1 MIPQRPAEVPLLYQ
15 IFGNC
20 RQTITAPRHHA
31 SAQSGKITYNKTV
44 IWIRNFSMPPFV
56 LVDGSYFLFR
66 AFHALPPLTTS
77 TGLHTNAIR
86 GAISAIQKLM
96 RRTQPT
102 HMAVIFDTPEPTFRH
117 ELSPIYKGDRPSMPE
132 ELAEQIPYLHA
143 LIRALGIPLHML
155 PGAEADDIIGT
166 LAKRAEAQGHQ
177 VLISTGDKDMAQL
190 VTDKVTL
197 EDSFKDKPMDVN
209 GVFEKFGVWPNQIID
224 YLTLMGDASDGI
236 MGVPGV
242 GAKTAAKLLTEY
254 GSIGGILE
262 NVDNIKGK
270 VGQNIKDNVEGITL
284 DHQLASIVCDL
295 DMNLTYD
302 DLKLAD
308 PNIEQLRS
316 LYTELEFRN
325 QLQSLDHP
333 NNPNGAAYKQ
343 NSKAI
348 LKDAHAEEKTVT
360 EDQASITSTDDV
372 LGQANYHTVLA
383 QTDWDN
389 LFKRLS
395 TEKRFAF
402 DTETTSLDYRIAQI
416 VGFSVAFDAHNAY
429 YVPLAHDYEGAPE
442 QLNRDLILAQIKP
455 ILEDKSVEKI
465 GHHLKYDAHVL
476 KNHGIELQ
484 GWYFDTMLASYVLNS
499 VATRH
504 GMDDVARLYLS
515 HLTTTFEQVAG
526 KGAKQKSFN
535 QIELETASHYAAE
548 DAHVTYR
555 LYEVLDAKLHKHPEL
570 VNILHNVEMPV
581 ARVLTMMEENG
592 IELNLDFL
600 DQLGSEFAKTMQ
612 DLENQIT
619 ELAGQP
625 FNVSSPK
632 QVGEILFDKLGLK
645 GGKKTS
651 TGQYSTSESVLEK
664 IEHPITDLILEY
676 RGLSKL
682 KSTYTDGLLKQANNE
697 THRVHTS
704 YHQALTAT
712 GRLSS
717 TDPNLQNIPVR
728 EDIGRQIRK
737 AFIAPKGRVLLA
749 ADYSQIELRLMAHF
763 SQDEALVDA
772 FNHGQDVHRR
782 TAAEV
787 LGIALEDVTGNQR
800 RQAKAVNF
808 GLLYGMS
815 EFGLT
820 RQLGFSREESRSY
833 IGKYFQ
839 RYPGVLEY
847 MERTRQVAREQ
858 GFVETI
864 LGRRL
869 YTPDIMASNKM
880 IKQGAERAAINAPL
894 QGSAA
899 DIIKMA
905 MIEVE
910 KMLPK
915 GQAKMLLQV
924 HDELVFEA
932 DEDIADDLAMK
943 LADVMQSVL
952 KISVPLVVEVGKGSN
967 WDEAH

>member
-1 MIPQRPAEVPLLYQ
+1 
-15 IFGNC
+15 
-20 RQTITAPRHHA
+20 
-31 SAQSGKITYNKTV
+31 
-44 IWIRNFSMPPFV
+44 MPPFV

-132 ELAEQIPYLHA
+132 ELSQQIPYLHA
-143 LIRALGIPLHML
+143 LIRALGIPLYML

-166 LAKRAEAQGHQ
+166 LAKRAEAEGQQ

-190 VTDKVTL
+190 VTEKVTL
-197 EDSFKDKPMDVN
+197 EDSFKEKPMDIQA
-209 GVFEKFGVWPNQIID
+209 VFDKFGVWPHQIID

-236 MGVPGV
+236 MGVPGI

-254 GSIGGILE
+254 GSIGAILE
-262 NVDNIKGK
+262 NVDHIKGK
-270 VGQNIKDNVEGITL
+270 VGQNIKDNADGIAL

-295 DMNLTYD
+295 DLNFGYA
-302 DLKLAD
+302 DLKLQD
-308 PNIEQLRS
+308 PNVEALRN

-333 NNPNGAAYKQ
+333 NNPNNSNYKQ
-343 NSKAI
+343 A
-348 LKDAHAEEKTVT
+348 AKTVAAPTANEIET
-360 EDQASITSTDDV
+360 EDQATQSSVDDQ
-372 LGQANYHTVLA
+372 LGAATYHTILDQAHWDALLQRLQTA
-383 QTDWDN
+383 Q
-389 LFKRLS
+389 
-395 TEKRFAF
+395 RFAF
-402 DTETTSLDYRIAQI
+402 DTETTSLDYRVAEI
-416 VGFSVAFDAHNAY
+416 VGFSIAFDAKDAY
-429 YVPLAHDYEGAPE
+429 YVPLAHDYEGAPQ
-442 QLNRDLILAQIKP
+442 QLNRDQVLAQIKP
-455 ILEDKSVEKI
+455 ILENNAVDKI

-476 KNHGIELQ
+476 ENHGIHLQ

-515 HLTTTFEQVAG
+515 HLTTSYEQIAG
-526 KGAKQKSFN
+526 KGVKQKTFN
-535 QIELETASHYAAE
+535 QIEIETAAHYAAE

-555 LYEVLDAKLHKHPEL
+555 LYEVLSAKLQKHPEL
-570 VNILHNVEMPV
+570 VNILHNIEMPV
-581 ARVLTMMEENG
+581 ARVLTSMEENG
-592 IELNLDFL
+592 IQLDLKFL
-600 DQLGSEFAKTMQ
+600 DQLGVDFSQTMQ
-612 DLENQIT
+612 DLENQIV
-619 ELAGQP
+619 ELAGEN

-645 GGKKTS
+645 GGKKTA

-664 IEHPITDLILEY
+664 IEHPISSLILDY

-682 KSTYTDGLLKQANNE
+682 KSTYTDGLLKQANND

-717 TDPNLQNIPVR
+717 TDPNLQNIPIR
-728 EDIGRQIRK
+728 TEIGRQIRK
-737 AFIAPKGRVLLA
+737 AFVPPEGRVLLA

-763 SQDEALVDA
+763 SQDDALLDA

-787 LGIALEDVTGNQR
+787 LGIALEDVTSDQR

-815 EFGLT
+815 EFGLI
-820 RQLGFSREESRSY
+820 RQLGFTREESQNY
-833 IGKYFQ
+833 IKQYFQ
-839 RYPGVLEY
+839 RYPGIYEY
-847 MERTRQVAREQ
+847 MQRTRQVALEQ

-869 YTPDIMASNKM
+869 YTPDIAARNMMVRKA
-880 IKQGAERAAINAPL
+880 AERAAINAPL

-905 MIEVE
+905 MIEVD
-910 KMLPK
+910 KMLPQA
-915 GQAKMLLQV
+915 QAKMLLQV
-924 HDELVFEA
+924 HDELVFEVDADAA
-932 DEDIADDLAMK
+932 DELAPK
-943 LADVMQSVL
+943 LAEVMQSVVE
-952 KISVPLVVEVGKGSN
+952 ISVPLVVEVGKGNN

>member
-1 MIPQRPAEVPLLYQ
+1 
-15 IFGNC
+15 
-20 RQTITAPRHHA
+20 
-31 SAQSGKITYNKTV
+31 
-44 IWIRNFSMPPFV
+44 MPPFV

-66 AFHALPPLTTS
+66 AYHALPPLTTS
-77 TGLHTNAIR
+77 TGLQTNAIR

-96 RRTQPT
+96 RRIQPT

-117 ELSPIYKGDRPSMPE
+117 ALSPIYKGDRPSMPD
-132 ELAEQIPYLHA
+132 ELSQQIPYLHN
-143 LIRALGIPLHML
+143 LIRALGIPLYTL
-155 PGAEADDIIGT
+155 PGAEADDVIGT
-166 LAKRAEAQGHQ
+166 LAKRAEKEGYQ

-197 EDSFKDKPMDVN
+197 EDSFKDKPMDVD

-236 MGVPGV
+236 RGVPGV

-262 NVDNIKGK
+262 NVDQIKGK

-284 DHQLASIVCDL
+284 DHQLASIVCNL
-295 DMNLTYD
+295 DMGLTYE
-302 DLKLAD
+302 DLKLLD
-308 PNIEQLRS
+308 PNVEELRR

-333 NNPNGAAYKQ
+333 NNPNNSVYKQ
-343 NSKAI
+343 NSKVI
-348 LKDAHAEEKTVT
+348 EKSAHSEVVIET
-360 EDQASITSTDDV
+360 EDQADITSVDDQ
-372 LGQANYHTVLA
+372 LGKANYHTILTQA
-383 QTDWDN
+383 DWDK
-389 LFKRLS
+389 LFTRLS

-402 DTETTSLDYRIAQI
+402 DTEITSLDYRVAEM
-416 VGFSVAFDAHNAY
+416 VGFSLAFDANDAY
-429 YVPLAHDYEGAPE
+429 YIPLAHDYEDAPE
-442 QLNRDLILAQIKP
+442 QLNRETILAQIKP
-455 ILEDKSVEKI
+455 ILEDDSVQKI
-465 GHHLKYDAHVL
+465 GHHLKYDAHIL
-476 KNHGIELQ
+476 QNHGIELQ

-526 KGAKQKSFN
+526 KGVKQKSFN
-535 QIELETASHYAAE
+535 QIEIETAAHYAAE

-555 LYEVLDAKLHKHPEL
+555 LYEVLSKKLQAIPEL
-570 VNILHNVEMPV
+570 NNILHHIEMPV
-581 ARVLTMMEENG
+581 ARVLTTMEENG
-592 IELNLDFL
+592 IELDLKFL
-600 DQLGSEFAKTMQ
+600 DQLGVEFSNTIQ
-612 DLENQIT
+612 NLENQIT
-619 ELAGQP
+619 ELAGQS

-632 QVGEILFDKLGLK
+632 QVGEVLFDKLGLK
-645 GGKKTS
+645 GGKKTA
-651 TGQYSTSESVLEK
+651 TGQYSTSESILEK
-664 IEHPITDLILEY
+664 IDHPITALILEY

-682 KSTYTDGLLKQANNE
+682 KSTYTDGLQKQANNDSG
-697 THRVHTS
+697 RVHTS
-704 YHQALTAT
+704 YHQALTTT

-728 EDIGRQIRK
+728 EEIGRQIRK
-737 AFIAPKGRVLLA
+737 AFIAPEGRVLLA
-749 ADYSQIELRLMAHF
+749 ADYSQIELRLMAHL

-772 FNHGQDVHRR
+772 FKHGQDVHRR

-787 LGIALEDVTGNQR
+787 LGIALEDVTNDQR

-815 EFGLT
+815 EFGLI
-820 RQLGFSREESRSY
+820 RQLGFTRQESQDY
-833 IGKYFQ
+833 IKQYFH
-839 RYPGVLEY
+839 RYPGIYEY
-847 MERTRQVAREQ
+847 MQRTRQVALEQ

-869 YTPDIMASNKM
+869 YTPDIDSRNMMVRK
-880 IKQGAERAAINAPL
+880 GAERAAINAPL

-905 MIEVE
+905 MIEVD

-915 GQAKMLLQV
+915 DQAKMLLQV
-924 HDELVFEA
+924 HDELVFEVDA
-932 DEDIADDLAMK
+932 DIADELAPK
-943 LADVMQSVL
+943 LAEVMQSVVKL
-952 KISVPLVVEVGKGSN
+952 SVPLIVEVGKGMN

>member
-1 MIPQRPAEVPLLYQ
+1 
-15 IFGNC
+15 
-20 RQTITAPRHHA
+20 
-31 SAQSGKITYNKTV
+31 
-44 IWIRNFSMPPFV
+44 MPPFV

-132 ELAEQIPYLHA
+132 ELSQQIPYLHA
-143 LIRALGIPLHML
+143 LIRALGIPLYML

-166 LAKRAEAQGHQ
+166 LAKRAEAEGQQ

-190 VTDKVTL
+190 VTEKVTL
-197 EDSFKDKPMDVN
+197 EDSFKEKPMDIQA
-209 GVFEKFGVWPNQIID
+209 VFDKFGVWPHQIID

-236 MGVPGV
+236 MGVPGI

-262 NVDNIKGK
+262 NVDHIKGK
-270 VGQNIKDNVEGITL
+270 VGQNIKDNADGIAL

-295 DMNLTYD
+295 DLGFGYA
-302 DLKLAD
+302 DLKLQN
-308 PNIEQLRS
+308 PNVEALRN

-333 NNPNGAAYKQ
+333 NNPNNNNYQQAAQ
-343 NSKAI
+343 
-348 LKDAHAEEKTVT
+348 TVAAPTANEIET
-360 EDQASITSTDDV
+360 EDQATQSSIDDQ
-372 LGQANYHTVLA
+372 LGAATYHTILDQAHWDALLQRLQTA
-383 QTDWDN
+383 Q
-389 LFKRLS
+389 
-395 TEKRFAF
+395 RFAF
-402 DTETTSLDYRIAQI
+402 DTETTSLDYRVAEI
-416 VGFSVAFDAHNAY
+416 VGFSVAFDAKNAY
-429 YVPLAHDYEGAPE
+429 YVPLAHDYEGAPK
-442 QLNRDLILAQIKP
+442 QLNRDQILAQIKP
-455 ILEDKSVEKI
+455 ILENNAVEKI

-476 KNHGIELQ
+476 ENHGIHLQ

-515 HLTTTFEQVAG
+515 HLTTSYEQIAG
-526 KGAKQKSFN
+526 KGVKQKTFN
-535 QIELETASHYAAE
+535 QIEIETAAHYAAE

-555 LYEVLDAKLHKHPEL
+555 LYEVLSAKLQKHPEL
-570 VNILHNVEMPV
+570 VNILHNIEMPV
-581 ARVLTMMEENG
+581 ARVLTSMEENG
-592 IELNLDFL
+592 IQLDLKFL
-600 DQLGSEFAKTMQ
+600 DQLGVDFAQTMQ
-612 DLENQIT
+612 DLENQIV
-619 ELAGQP
+619 ELAGEN

-645 GGKKTS
+645 GGKKTA

-664 IEHPITDLILEY
+664 IEHPISSLILDY

-682 KSTYTDGLLKQANNE
+682 KSTYTDGLLKQANND

-717 TDPNLQNIPVR
+717 TDPNLQNIPIR
-728 EDIGRQIRK
+728 TEIGRQIRK
-737 AFIAPKGRVLLA
+737 AFIAPEGRVLLA

-763 SQDEALVDA
+763 SQDDALLDA

-787 LGIALEDVTGNQR
+787 LGIALEDVTSDQR

-815 EFGLT
+815 EFGLI
-820 RQLGFSREESRSY
+820 RQLGFTREESQNY
-833 IGKYFQ
+833 IKQYFQ
-839 RYPGVLEY
+839 RYPGIYEY
-847 MERTRQVAREQ
+847 MQRTRQVALEQ

-869 YTPDIMASNKM
+869 YTPDIAARNMM
-880 IKQGAERAAINAPL
+880 IRKAAERAAINAPL

-905 MIEVE
+905 MIEVD
-910 KMLPK
+910 KMLPQA
-915 GQAKMLLQV
+915 QAKMLLQV
-924 HDELVFEA
+924 HDELVFEVDRDAA
-932 DEDIADDLAMK
+932 DELAPK
-943 LADVMQSVL
+943 LAEVMQSVVE
-952 KISVPLVVEVGKGSN
+952 ISVPLVVEVGQGNN

>member
-1 MIPQRPAEVPLLYQ
+1 
-15 IFGNC
+15 
-20 RQTITAPRHHA
+20 
-31 SAQSGKITYNKTV
+31 
-44 IWIRNFSMPPFV
+44 MPPFV

-132 ELAEQIPYLHA
+132 ELSQQIPYLHA
-143 LIRALGIPLHML
+143 LIRALGIPLYML

-166 LAKRAEAQGHQ
+166 LAKRAEAEGQQ

-190 VTDKVTL
+190 VTEKVTL
-197 EDSFKDKPMDVN
+197 EDSFKEKPMDIQA
-209 GVFEKFGVWPNQIID
+209 VFDKFGVWPHQIID

-236 MGVPGV
+236 MGVPGI

-262 NVDNIKGK
+262 NVDHIKGK
-270 VGQNIKDNVEGITL
+270 VGQNIKDNADGIAL

-295 DMNLTYD
+295 DLNFGYA
-302 DLKLAD
+302 DLKLQD
-308 PNIEQLRS
+308 PNVEALRN

-333 NNPNGAAYKQ
+333 NNPNNSNYKQ
-343 NSKAI
+343 A
-348 LKDAHAEEKTVT
+348 AKTVAAPTANEIET
-360 EDQASITSTDDV
+360 EDQATQSSVDDQ
-372 LGQANYHTVLA
+372 LGAATYHTILDQAHWDALLQRLQTA
-383 QTDWDN
+383 Q
-389 LFKRLS
+389 
-395 TEKRFAF
+395 RFAF
-402 DTETTSLDYRIAQI
+402 DTETTSLDYRVAEI
-416 VGFSVAFDAHNAY
+416 VGFSIAFDAKDAY
-429 YVPLAHDYEGAPE
+429 YVPLAHDYEGAPQ
-442 QLNRDLILAQIKP
+442 QLNRDQVLAQIKP
-455 ILEDKSVEKI
+455 ILENNAVEKI

-476 KNHGIELQ
+476 ENHGIHLQ

-515 HLTTTFEQVAG
+515 HLTTSYEQIAG
-526 KGAKQKSFN
+526 KGVKQKTFN
-535 QIELETASHYAAE
+535 QIEIETAAHYAAE

-555 LYEVLDAKLHKHPEL
+555 LYEVLSAKLQKHPEL
-570 VNILHNVEMPV
+570 VNILHNIEMPV
-581 ARVLTMMEENG
+581 ARVLTCMEENG
-592 IELNLDFL
+592 IQLDLEFL
-600 DQLGSEFAKTMQ
+600 DQLGVDFARTMQ
-612 DLENQIT
+612 DLENQIV
-619 ELAGQP
+619 ELAGEN

-645 GGKKTS
+645 GGKKTA

-664 IEHPITDLILEY
+664 IEHPISSLILDY

-682 KSTYTDGLLKQANNE
+682 KSTYTDGLLKQANND

-717 TDPNLQNIPVR
+717 TDPNLQNIPIR
-728 EDIGRQIRK
+728 TEIGRQIRK
-737 AFIAPKGRVLLA
+737 AFVAPEGRVLLA

-763 SQDEALVDA
+763 SQDDALLDA

-787 LGIALEDVTGNQR
+787 LGIALEDVTSDQR

-815 EFGLT
+815 EFGLI
-820 RQLGFSREESRSY
+820 RQLGFTREESQNY
-833 IGKYFQ
+833 IKQYFQ
-839 RYPGVLEY
+839 RYPGIYEY
-847 MERTRQVAREQ
+847 MQRTRQVALEQ

-869 YTPDIMASNKM
+869 YTPDIAARNMM
-880 IKQGAERAAINAPL
+880 IRKAAERAAINAPL

-905 MIEVE
+905 MIEVD
-910 KMLPK
+910 KMLPQA
-915 GQAKMLLQV
+915 QAKMLLQV
-924 HDELVFEA
+924 HDELVFEVDRDAA
-932 DEDIADDLAMK
+932 DELAPK
-943 LADVMQSVL
+943 LAEVMQSVVE
-952 KISVPLVVEVGKGSN
+952 ISVPLVVEVGQGNN

>member
-1 MIPQRPAEVPLLYQ
+1 
-15 IFGNC
+15 
-20 RQTITAPRHHA
+20 
-31 SAQSGKITYNKTV
+31 
-44 IWIRNFSMPPFV
+44 
-56 LVDGSYFLFR
+56 
-66 AFHALPPLTTS
+66 
-77 TGLHTNAIR
+77 
-86 GAISAIQKLM
+86 
-96 RRTQPT
+96 
-102 HMAVIFDTPEPTFRH
+102 
-117 ELSPIYKGDRPSMPE
+117 
-132 ELAEQIPYLHA
+132 
-143 LIRALGIPLHML
+143 
-155 PGAEADDIIGT
+155 
-166 LAKRAEAQGHQ
+166 
-177 VLISTGDKDMAQL
+177 MAQL

-197 EDSFKDKPMDVN
+197 EDSFKERPLDVN

-262 NVDNIKGK
+262 NVDKIKGK
-270 VGQNIKDNVEGITL
+270 VGQNIKDSVEGITL
-284 DHQLASIVCDL
+284 DHQLASIVIDL
-295 DMNLTYD
+295 DLNFGYE
-302 DLKLAD
+302 DLKLQD
-308 PNIEQLRS
+308 PNVDALRN
-316 LYTELEFRN
+316 LYTELEFRT

-333 NNPNGAAYKQ
+333 NNPNNAAYKQ
-343 NSKAI
+343 TTKAI
-348 LKDAHAEEKTVT
+348 EKNTTEEAPTQNEDHASTTSVD
-360 EDQASITSTDDV
+360 DQ
-372 LGQANYHTVLA
+372 LGEATYHTVLTQA
-383 QTDWDN
+383 DWDK
-389 LFKRLS
+389 LFQRLS

-416 VGFSVAFDAHNAY
+416 VGFSVAFDAKDAY

-442 QLNRDLILAQIKP
+442 QLNRETILAQIKP
-455 ILEDKSVEKI
+455 ILENPEIQKI

-476 KNHGIELQ
+476 ENHGIHLQ

-504 GMDDVARLYLS
+504 GMDDVSRLYLS
-515 HLTTTFEQVAG
+515 HLTTTYEQVAG
-526 KGAKQKSFN
+526 KGVKQKTFN
-535 QIELETASHYAAE
+535 QIEIEIAAHYAAE

-555 LYEVLDAKLHKHPEL
+555 LYEVLDEKLRKHPEL
-570 VNILHNVEMPV
+570 LNLLHNIEMPV
-581 ARVLTMMEENG
+581 ARVLTIMEENG
-592 IELNLDFL
+592 IELDLSFL
-600 DQLGSEFAKTMQ
+600 DQLGVDFANTIQ
-612 DLENQIT
+612 DLENQII
-619 ELAGQP
+619 EIAGES

-632 QVGEILFDKLGLK
+632 QVGEVLFDKLGLK

-664 IEHPITDLILEY
+664 IDHPITSLILEY

-682 KSTYTDGLLKQANNE
+682 KSTYTDGLLKQANDE
-697 THRVHTS
+697 SHRVHTS

-728 EDIGRQIRK
+728 ETIGRQIRK
-737 AFIAPKGRVLLA
+737 AFVAPKGRILLA

-763 SQDEALVDA
+763 SQDAALVDA
-772 FNHGQDVHRR
+772 FNNGQDVHRR
-782 TAAEV
+782 TASEV
-787 LGIALEDVTGNQR
+787 LGIALEDVTNDQR

-815 EFGLT
+815 EFGLI
-820 RQLGFSREESRSY
+820 RQLGFTRQESQDY
-833 IGKYFQ
+833 IKQYFH
-839 RYPGVLEY
+839 RYPGIYEY
-847 MERTRQVAREQ
+847 MQRTRQVALEQ

-869 YTPDIMASNKM
+869 YTPDIDARNMMVRKA
-880 IKQGAERAAINAPL
+880 AERAAINAPL

-915 GQAKMLLQV
+915 DQAKMLLQV
-924 HDELVFEA
+924 HDELVFEVDENIA
-932 DEDIADDLAMK
+932 DELAPK
-943 LADVMQSVL
+943 LAEVMQSVL
-952 KISVPLVVEVGKGSN
+952 QISVPLIVEVGKGKN

>member
-1 MIPQRPAEVPLLYQ
+1 
-15 IFGNC
+15 
-20 RQTITAPRHHA
+20 
-31 SAQSGKITYNKTV
+31 
-44 IWIRNFSMPPFV
+44 MPPFV

-132 ELAEQIPYLHA
+132 ELSQQIPYLHA
-143 LIRALGIPLHML
+143 LIRALGIPLYML

-166 LAKRAEAQGHQ
+166 LAKRAEAEGQQ

-190 VTDKVTL
+190 VTEKVTL
-197 EDSFKDKPMDVN
+197 EDSFKEKPMDIQA
-209 GVFEKFGVWPNQIID
+209 VFDKFGVWPHQIID

-236 MGVPGV
+236 MGVPGI

-254 GSIGGILE
+254 GSIGAILE
-262 NVDNIKGK
+262 NVDHIKGK
-270 VGQNIKDNVEGITL
+270 VGQNIKDNADGIAL

-295 DMNLTYD
+295 DLNFGYA
-302 DLKLAD
+302 DLKLQD
-308 PNIEQLRS
+308 PNVEALRN

-333 NNPNGAAYKQ
+333 NNPNNSNYKQ
-343 NSKAI
+343 A
-348 LKDAHAEEKTVT
+348 AKTVAAPTANEIET
-360 EDQASITSTDDV
+360 EDQATQSSVDDQ
-372 LGQANYHTVLA
+372 LGAATYHTILDQAHWDALLQRLQTA
-383 QTDWDN
+383 Q
-389 LFKRLS
+389 
-395 TEKRFAF
+395 RFAF
-402 DTETTSLDYRIAQI
+402 DTETTSLDYRVAEI
-416 VGFSVAFDAHNAY
+416 VGFSIAFDAKDAY
-429 YVPLAHDYEGAPE
+429 YVPLAHDYEGAPQ
-442 QLNRDLILAQIKP
+442 QLNRDQVLAQIKP
-455 ILEDKSVEKI
+455 ILENNAVDKI

-476 KNHGIELQ
+476 ENHGIHLQ

-504 GMDDVARLYLS
+504 GMDDVARLYLG
-515 HLTTTFEQVAG
+515 HLTTSYEQIAG
-526 KGAKQKSFN
+526 KGVKQKTFN
-535 QIELETASHYAAE
+535 QIEIETAAHYAAE

-555 LYEVLDAKLHKHPEL
+555 LYEVLSAKLQKHPEL
-570 VNILHNVEMPV
+570 VNILHNIEMPV
-581 ARVLTMMEENG
+581 ARVLTSMEENG
-592 IELNLDFL
+592 IQLDLKFL
-600 DQLGSEFAKTMQ
+600 DQLGVDFSQTMQ
-612 DLENQIT
+612 DLENQIV
-619 ELAGQP
+619 ELAGEN

-645 GGKKTS
+645 GGKKTA

-664 IEHPITDLILEY
+664 IEHPISSLILDY

-682 KSTYTDGLLKQANNE
+682 KSTYTDGLLKQANND

-717 TDPNLQNIPVR
+717 TDPNLQNIPIR
-728 EDIGRQIRK
+728 TEIGRQIRK
-737 AFIAPKGRVLLA
+737 AFVAPEGRVLLA

-763 SQDEALVDA
+763 SQDDALLDA

-787 LGIALEDVTGNQR
+787 LGIALEDVTSDQR

-815 EFGLT
+815 EFGLI
-820 RQLGFSREESRSY
+820 RQLGFTREESQNY
-833 IGKYFQ
+833 IKQYFQ
-839 RYPGVLEY
+839 RYPGIYEY
-847 MERTRQVAREQ
+847 MQRTRQVALEQ

-869 YTPDIMASNKM
+869 YTPDIAARNMMVRKA
-880 IKQGAERAAINAPL
+880 AERAAINAPL

-905 MIEVE
+905 MIEVD
-910 KMLPK
+910 KMLPQA
-915 GQAKMLLQV
+915 QAKMLLQV
-924 HDELVFEA
+924 HDELVFEVDADAA
-932 DEDIADDLAMK
+932 DELAPK
-943 LADVMQSVL
+943 LAEVMQSVVE
-952 KISVPLVVEVGKGSN
+952 ISVPLVVEVGKGNN

>member
-1 MIPQRPAEVPLLYQ
+1 
-15 IFGNC
+15 
-20 RQTITAPRHHA
+20 
-31 SAQSGKITYNKTV
+31 
-44 IWIRNFSMPPFV
+44 MPPFV

-66 AFHALPPLTTS
+66 AYHALPPLTTS
-77 TGLHTNAIR
+77 TGLQTNAIR

-96 RRTQPT
+96 RRIQPT

-117 ELSPIYKGDRPSMPE
+117 VLSPIYKGDRPSMPD
-132 ELAEQIPYLHA
+132 ELSQQIPYLHN
-143 LIRALGIPLHML
+143 LIRALGIPLYTL
-155 PGAEADDIIGT
+155 PGAEADDVIGT
-166 LAKRAEAQGHQ
+166 LAKRAEKEGHQ

-236 MGVPGV
+236 RGVPGV

-262 NVDNIKGK
+262 NVDQIKGK
-270 VGQNIKDNVEGITL
+270 VGQSIKDNVEGITL
-284 DHQLASIVCDL
+284 DHQLASIVIDL
-295 DMNLTYD
+295 DLNLTHD
-302 DLKLAD
+302 DLKLRD
-308 PNIEQLRS
+308 PDVEQLRS

-333 NNPNGAAYKQ
+333 NNPNSSVYKQ
-343 NSKAI
+343 SAQAI
-348 LKDAHAEEKTVT
+348 QASARPQQNIPT
-360 EDQASITSTDDV
+360 EDQADSTSVDDQ
-372 LGQANYHTVLA
+372 LGQATYHTVLSQA
-383 QTDWDN
+383 DWDT
-389 LFKRLS
+389 LFTRLN

-402 DTETTSLDYRIAQI
+402 DTETTSLDYRIAEM
-416 VGFSVAFDAHNAY
+416 VGFSVAFDADDAY

-442 QLNRDLILAQIKP
+442 QLNRETILSQIKP
-455 ILEDKSVEKI
+455 ILENPSVDKI
-465 GHHLKYDAHVL
+465 GHHLKYDAHIL
-476 KNHGIELQ
+476 QNHGIELQ
-484 GWYFDTMLASYVLNS
+484 GWYFDTMLASYVVNS

-515 HLTTTFEQVAG
+515 HLTTTYEQVAG
-526 KGAKQKSFN
+526 KGVKQKTFN
-535 QIELETASHYAAE
+535 QIEIETAAHYAAE

-555 LYEVLDAKLHKHPEL
+555 LYEVLSEKLKAAPELDSILHK
-570 VNILHNVEMPV
+570 IEMPV
-581 ARVLTMMEENG
+581 ARVLTHMEENG
-592 IELNLDFL
+592 IELDLKFL
-600 DQLGSEFAKTMQ
+600 DQLSVEFSNTIQ
-612 DLENQIT
+612 NLEQQVI
-619 ELAGQP
+619 ELAGEP

-632 QVGEILFDKLGLK
+632 QVGEILFEKLGIK

-651 TGQYSTSESVLEK
+651 TGQYSTSESILEK
-664 IEHPITDLILEY
+664 IDHPISALILEY

-682 KSTYTDGLLKQANNE
+682 KSTYTDGLQKQANNDSA
-697 THRVHTS
+697 RVHTS

-717 TDPNLQNIPVR
+717 TDPNLQNIPIR
-728 EDIGRQIRK
+728 AEIGRQIRK
-737 AFIAPKGRVLLA
+737 AFVAPEGRVLLA
-749 ADYSQIELRLMAHF
+749 ADYSQIELRLMAHL
-763 SQDEALVDA
+763 SQDEALVHA
-772 FNHGQDVHRR
+772 FQHGQDVHRR

-787 LGIALEDVTGNQR
+787 LGIELEDVTHDQR

-815 EFGLT
+815 EFGLI
-820 RQLGFSREESRSY
+820 RQLGFSREESQNY
-833 IGKYFQ
+833 IKQYFH
-839 RYPGVLEY
+839 RYPGIYEY
-847 MERTRQVAREQ
+847 MQRTRQIASEQ

-869 YTPDIMASNKM
+869 YTPDIDARNMMVRKA
-880 IKQGAERAAINAPL
+880 AERAAINAPL

-899 DIIKMA
+899 DIIKIA
-905 MIEVE
+905 MIEVD

-915 GQAKMLLQV
+915 DQAKMLLQV
-924 HDELVFEA
+924 HDELVFEVDADLA
-932 DEDIADDLAMK
+932 DELAPK
-943 LADVMQSVL
+943 LADIMQSVVKL
-952 KISVPLVVEVGKGSN
+952 SVPLIVEVGKGNN

>member
-1 MIPQRPAEVPLLYQ
+1 
-15 IFGNC
+15 
-20 RQTITAPRHHA
+20 
-31 SAQSGKITYNKTV
+31 
-44 IWIRNFSMPPFV
+44 MPPFV

-117 ELSPIYKGDRPSMPE
+117 ELSPIYKGDRPSMPS
-132 ELAEQIPYLHA
+132 ELSEQIPYLHA
-143 LIRALGIPLHML
+143 LIKALGIPLHAL

-166 LAKRAEAQGHQ
+166 LAKRAEALGHQ

-190 VTDKVTL
+190 VTEKVTL
-197 EDSFKDKPMDVN
+197 EDSFKERPMDIN
-209 GVFEKFGVWPNQIID
+209 GVFEKFGVWPNQIVD

-236 MGVPGV
+236 MGVPGI
-242 GAKTAAKLLTEY
+242 GAKTAAKLLNEY

-262 NVDNIKGK
+262 NVDKIKGK
-270 VGQNIKDNVEGITL
+270 VGQNIKDNTDGIAL
-284 DHQLASIVCDL
+284 DHQLASIVIDL
-295 DMNLTYD
+295 DLSFGYD
-302 DLKLAD
+302 DLKLGE
-308 PNIEQLRS
+308 PNVEALRV

-333 NNPNGAAYKQ
+333 NNPNNAKYKQ
-343 NSKAI
+343 AAQSIAAKPEPIA
-348 LKDAHAEEKTVT
+348 T
-360 EDQASITSTDDV
+360 EDQADLTSGDDQ
-372 LGQANYHTVLA
+372 LGQATYHTVLSQA
-383 QTDWDN
+383 DWDA
-389 LFKRLS
+389 LFSRLS
-395 TEKRFAF
+395 TVKRFAF
-402 DTETTSLDYRIAQI
+402 DTETTSLDYRVAQI
-416 VGFSVAFDAHNAY
+416 VGFSVAFDAQDAY
-429 YVPLAHDYEGAPE
+429 YIPLAHDYAGAPE
-442 QLNRDLILAQIKP
+442 QLNRETILAQIKP
-455 ILEDKSVEKI
+455 ILEDDNIQKI

-476 KNHGIELQ
+476 ENHGIQLA

-526 KGAKQKSFN
+526 KGAKQKTFN
-535 QIELETASHYAAE
+535 QIDIETAAHYAAE

-555 LYEVLDAKLHKHPEL
+555 LYEVLHEKLKVHPEL
-570 VNILHNVEMPV
+570 LNLLLNIEMPV
-581 ARVLTMMEENG
+581 ARVLTSMEENG
-592 IELNLDFL
+592 IQLDLAFL
-600 DQLGSEFAKTMQ
+600 DQLGCDFAETMKN
-612 DLENQIT
+612 LEQQI
-619 ELAGQP
+619 EEMAGES

-632 QVGEILFDKLGLK
+632 QVGEILFEKLGLK

-651 TGQYSTSESVLEK
+651 TGQYSTSESILEK
-664 IEHPITDLILEY
+664 LEHPIAELILNY

-682 KSTYTDGLLKQANNE
+682 KSTYTDGLCKQANND

-728 EDIGRQIRK
+728 EEIGRQIRK
-737 AFIAPKGRVLLA
+737 AFIAPEGRILLA

-763 SQDEALVDA
+763 SQDDALVDA
-772 FNHGQDVHRR
+772 FMHGQDVHRR

-787 LGIALEDVTGNQR
+787 LGVPLEQVTNDQR

-815 EFGLT
+815 EFGLI
-820 RQLGFSREESRSY
+820 RQLGFTRQESQEY
-833 IGKYFQ
+833 IKQYFH
-839 RYPGVLEY
+839 RYPGIYEY
-847 MERTRQVAREQ
+847 MQRTRQVALEQ

-869 YTPDIMASNKM
+869 YTPDIDARNMMVRKA
-880 IKQGAERAAINAPL
+880 AERAAINAPL

-905 MIEVE
+905 MVEVD

-915 GQAKMLLQV
+915 DQAKMLLQV
-924 HDELVFEA
+924 HDELVFEVDEAIA
-932 DEDIADDLAMK
+932 DELAPK
-943 LADVMQSVL
+943 LAEVMQSVVQ
-952 KISVPLVVEVGKGSN
+952 ISVPLVVEVGKGKN

>member
-1 MIPQRPAEVPLLYQ
+1 
-15 IFGNC
+15 
-20 RQTITAPRHHA
+20 
-31 SAQSGKITYNKTV
+31 
-44 IWIRNFSMPPFV
+44 MPPFV

-77 TGLHTNAIR
+77 TGIHTNAIR

-117 ELSPIYKGDRPSMPE
+117 ELSPIYKGDRPSMPD
-132 ELAEQIPYLHA
+132 ELSQQIPYLHA
-143 LIRALGIPLHML
+143 LIRALGIPLYML

-166 LAKRAEAQGHQ
+166 LAKRAEAEGHQ

-197 EDSFKDKPMDVN
+197 EDSFKEKPMDVQ
-209 GVFEKFGVWPNQIID
+209 GVFEKFGVWPNQIVD

-254 GSIGGILE
+254 GSLGGILE
-262 NVDNIKGK
+262 NVDKIKGR
-270 VGQNIKDNVEGITL
+270 VGQNIKDNVDGIAI

-295 DMNLTYD
+295 DMGLTFA
-302 DLKLAD
+302 DLKLCD
-308 PNIEQLRS
+308 PNTEELRR

-333 NNPNGAAYKQ
+333 NNPNSNSYKQ
-343 NSKAI
+343 VSQAI
-348 LKDAHAEEKTVT
+348 TQTPAAAEVTT
-360 EDQASITSTDDV
+360 EDQAQLSSSEDQ
-372 LGQANYHTVLA
+372 LGEATYHTVLSPA
-383 QTDWDN
+383 DWDA
-389 LFKRLS
+389 LFQRLS
-395 TEKRFAF
+395 TATRFAF

-416 VGFSVAFDAHNAY
+416 VGFSVAFDATEAF
-429 YVPLAHDYEGAPE
+429 YVPLAHDYAGAPE
-442 QLNRDLILAQIKP
+442 QLNREAVLAQIKP
-455 ILEDKSVEKI
+455 ILENPAVEKI

-476 KNHGIELQ
+476 ENHGIHLQ

-515 HLTTTFEQVAG
+515 HLTTTYEQIAG
-526 KGAKQKSFN
+526 KGAKQKTFN
-535 QIELETASHYAAE
+535 QIEIETAAHYAAE

-555 LYEVLDAKLHKHPEL
+555 LYEVLNEKLQRHPEL
-570 VNILHNVEMPV
+570 SNLLHHIEMPV
-581 ARVLTMMEENG
+581 ARVLTQMEENG
-592 IELNLDFL
+592 IKLDLNFL
-600 DQLGSEFAKTMQ
+600 DQLGVEFSNTMLQ
-612 DLENQIT
+612 LEQQII

-632 QVGEILFDKLGLK
+632 QVGEILFEKLGIK
-645 GGKKTS
+645 GGKKTA
-651 TGQYSTSESVLEK
+651 TGQYSTSESILEK
-664 IEHPITDLILEY
+664 IEHPIASLIVEY

-682 KSTYTDGLLKQANNE
+682 KSTYTDGLQKQANSSS
-697 THRVHTS
+697 HRVHTS

-728 EDIGRQIRK
+728 MDIGRQIRK
-737 AFIAPKGRVLLA
+737 AFIAPEGRVLLA

-763 SQDEALVDA
+763 SQDDALVDA

-787 LGIALEDVTGNQR
+787 LNIALEDVTPDQR

-815 EFGLT
+815 EFGLI
-820 RQLGFSREESRSY
+820 RQLGFTREESQNY
-833 IGKYFQ
+833 IKQYFQ
-839 RYPGVLEY
+839 RYPGIYEY
-847 MERTRQVAREQ
+847 MQRTRQVALEQ
-858 GFVETI
+858 GFVET
-864 LGRRL
+864 LTGRRL
-869 YTPDIMASNKM
+869 YTPDIDARNMMVRKA
-880 IKQGAERAAINAPL
+880 AERAAINAPL

-905 MIEVE
+905 MVEVD
-910 KMLPK
+910 KMLPRH
-915 GQAKMLLQV
+915 QAKMLLQV
-924 HDELVFEA
+924 HDELVFEVDANVA
-932 DEDIADDLAMK
+932 DELAPK
-943 LADVMQSVL
+943 LAEVMQSVIEL
-952 KISVPLVVEVGKGSN
+952 SVPLVVEVGKGQN

>member
-1 MIPQRPAEVPLLYQ
+1 
-15 IFGNC
+15 
-20 RQTITAPRHHA
+20 
-31 SAQSGKITYNKTV
+31 
-44 IWIRNFSMPPFV
+44 MPPFV

-66 AFHALPPLTTS
+66 AYHALPPLTTS
-77 TGLHTNAIR
+77 TGLQTNAIR

-96 RRTQPT
+96 RRIQPT

-117 ELSPIYKGDRPSMPE
+117 QLSPIYKGDRPSMPD
-132 ELAEQIPYLHA
+132 ELSQQIPYLHN
-143 LIRALGIPLHML
+143 LIRALGIPLYTL
-155 PGAEADDIIGT
+155 PGAEADDVIGT
-166 LAKRAEAQGHQ
+166 LAKRAEAKGYQ

-197 EDSFKDKPMDVN
+197 EDSFKDKPMDVD

-236 MGVPGV
+236 RGVPGV

-262 NVDNIKGK
+262 NVDQIKGK

-295 DMNLTYD
+295 DMGLTYE
-302 DLKLAD
+302 DLKLLD
-308 PNIEQLRS
+308 PNVEELRR

-333 NNPNGAAYKQ
+333 NNPNNSVYKQ
-343 NSKAI
+343 TSKVI
-348 LKDAHAEEKTVT
+348 EKTAHSEVVIET
-360 EDQASITSTDDV
+360 EDQADITSVDDQ
-372 LGQANYHTVLA
+372 LGKATYHTILTQA
-383 QTDWDN
+383 DWIQ
-389 LFKRLS
+389 LFQRLS
-395 TEKRFAF
+395 SAKRFAF
-402 DTETTSLDYRIAQI
+402 DTETTSLDYRVAEM
-416 VGFSVAFDAHNAY
+416 VGFSLAFDANDAY
-429 YVPLAHDYEGAPE
+429 YIPLAHDYEDAPE
-442 QLNRDLILAQIKP
+442 QLNRETILAQIKP
-455 ILEDKSVEKI
+455 ILEDDSIQKI
-465 GHHLKYDAHVL
+465 GHHLKYDAHIL
-476 KNHGIELQ
+476 QNHGIELQ

-515 HLTTTFEQVAG
+515 HLTTTFEQIAG
-526 KGAKQKSFN
+526 KGVKQKTFN
-535 QIELETASHYAAE
+535 QIDIETAAHYAAE

-555 LYEVLDAKLHKHPEL
+555 LYEVLSKKLQAIPEL
-570 VNILHNVEMPV
+570 NNILLNIEMPV
-581 ARVLTMMEENG
+581 ARVLTIMEENG
-592 IELNLDFL
+592 IELDLKFL
-600 DQLGSEFAKTMQ
+600 DQLSVEFSNTIQ
-612 DLENQIT
+612 NLENQIT
-619 ELAGQP
+619 ELAGQS

-632 QVGEILFDKLGLK
+632 QVGEVLFDKLGLK
-645 GGKKTS
+645 GGKKTA
-651 TGQYSTSESVLEK
+651 TGQYSTSESILEK
-664 IEHPITDLILEY
+664 IDHPITALILEY

-682 KSTYTDGLLKQANNE
+682 KSTYTDGLQKQANNDSG
-697 THRVHTS
+697 RVHTS

-728 EDIGRQIRK
+728 EEIGRQIRK
-737 AFIAPKGRVLLA
+737 AFIAPEGRVLLA
-749 ADYSQIELRLMAHF
+749 ADYSQIELRLMAHL

-772 FNHGQDVHRR
+772 FEHGQDVHRR

-787 LGIALEDVTGNQR
+787 LGIALEDVTNDQR

-815 EFGLT
+815 EFGLI
-820 RQLGFSREESRSY
+820 RQLGFTRQESQDY
-833 IGKYFQ
+833 IKQYFH
-839 RYPGVLEY
+839 RYPGIYEY
-847 MERTRQVAREQ
+847 MQRTRQVALEQ

-869 YTPDIMASNKM
+869 YTPDIDARNMMVRK
-880 IKQGAERAAINAPL
+880 GAERAAINAPL

-905 MIEVE
+905 MIEVD

-915 GQAKMLLQV
+915 DQAKMLLQV
-924 HDELVFEA
+924 HDELVFEVDA
-932 DEDIADDLAMK
+932 DIADELAPK
-943 LADVMQSVL
+943 LAEVMQSVVKL
-952 KISVPLVVEVGKGSN
+952 SVPLIVEVGKGMN

>member
-1 MIPQRPAEVPLLYQ
+1 
-15 IFGNC
+15 
-20 RQTITAPRHHA
+20 
-31 SAQSGKITYNKTV
+31 
-44 IWIRNFSMPPFV
+44 MPPFV

-66 AFHALPPLTTS
+66 AYHALPPLTTS
-77 TGLHTNAIR
+77 TGLQTNAIR

-96 RRTQPT
+96 RRIQPT

-117 ELSPIYKGDRPSMPE
+117 ALSSIYKGDRPSMPD
-132 ELAEQIPYLHA
+132 ELSQQIPYLHN
-143 LIRALGIPLHML
+143 LIRALGIPLHTL
-155 PGAEADDIIGT
+155 PGAEADDVIGT
-166 LAKRAEAQGHQ
+166 LAKRAEAKGYQ

-197 EDSFKDKPMDVN
+197 EDSFKDKPMNVD

-236 MGVPGV
+236 RGVPGV

-262 NVDNIKGK
+262 NVDKIKGK
-270 VGQNIKDNVEGITL
+270 VGQSIKDNVEGITL

-295 DMNLTYD
+295 DMGLTYE
-302 DLKLAD
+302 DLKLRD
-308 PNIEQLRS
+308 PNVEELRR

-333 NNPNGAAYKQ
+333 NNPNNSVYKQ
-343 NSKAI
+343 TSKGIESAVDTAVVI
-348 LKDAHAEEKTVT
+348 NT
-360 EDQASITSTDDV
+360 EDEAELTSVDDQ
-372 LGQANYHTVLA
+372 LGKANYHTVLTQA
-383 QTDWDN
+383 DWDN
-389 LFKRLS
+389 LFTRFS

-402 DTETTSLDYRIAQI
+402 DTETTSLDYRIAEM
-416 VGFSVAFDAHNAY
+416 VGFSVAFDANDAY
-429 YVPLAHDYEGAPE
+429 YIPLAHNYEGAPE
-442 QLNRDLILAQIKP
+442 QLNRETILAQIKP
-455 ILEDKSVEKI
+455 ILEDATVEKI
-465 GHHLKYDAHVL
+465 GHHLKYDAHIL
-476 KNHGIELQ
+476 QNHGIELQ

-504 GMDDVARLYLS
+504 GMDDVARVYLS
-515 HLTTTFEQVAG
+515 HLTTTYEQVAG
-526 KGAKQKSFN
+526 KGVKQKTFN
-535 QIELETASHYAAE
+535 QIEIETAAHYAAE

-555 LYEVLDAKLHKHPEL
+555 LYEVLSKKLQAVPEL
-570 VNILHNVEMPV
+570 DSILHNIEMPV
-581 ARVLTMMEENG
+581 ARVLTIMEENG
-592 IELNLDFL
+592 IELDLKFL
-600 DQLGSEFAKTMQ
+600 DQLSVDFSNTIQ
-612 DLENQIT
+612 NLESQII
-619 ELAGQP
+619 EMAGQP

-651 TGQYSTSESVLEK
+651 TGQYSTSESILEK
-664 IEHPITDLILEY
+664 IDHPITALILEY

-682 KSTYTDGLLKQANNE
+682 KSTYTDGLQKQANNDSG
-697 THRVHTS
+697 RVHTS

-717 TDPNLQNIPVR
+717 TDPNLQNIPIR
-728 EDIGRQIRK
+728 AEIGRQIRK
-737 AFIAPKGRVLLA
+737 AFVAPEGRVLLA
-749 ADYSQIELRLMAHF
+749 ADYSQIELRLMAHL

-787 LGIALEDVTGNQR
+787 LGIALEDVTNDQR

-815 EFGLT
+815 EFGLI
-820 RQLGFSREESRSY
+820 RQLGFTRQESQDY
-833 IGKYFQ
+833 IKQYFH
-839 RYPGVLEY
+839 RYPGIYEY
-847 MERTRQVAREQ
+847 MQRTRQIALEQ

-864 LGRRL
+864 FGRRL
-869 YTPDIMASNKM
+869 YTPDIDARNMMVRK
-880 IKQGAERAAINAPL
+880 GAERAAINAPL

-905 MIEVE
+905 MVEVD

-915 GQAKMLLQV
+915 DQAKMLLQV
-924 HDELVFEA
+924 HDELVFEVDAEIA
-932 DEDIADDLAMK
+932 DELAPK
-943 LADVMQSVL
+943 LAEVMQSVVKL
-952 KISVPLVVEVGKGSN
+952 SVPLIVEVGKGMN

>member
-1 MIPQRPAEVPLLYQ
+1 
-15 IFGNC
+15 
-20 RQTITAPRHHA
+20 
-31 SAQSGKITYNKTV
+31 
-44 IWIRNFSMPPFV
+44 MPPFV

-66 AFHALPPLTTS
+66 AYHALPPLTTS
-77 TGLHTNAIR
+77 TGLQTNAIR

-96 RRTQPT
+96 RRIQPT

-117 ELSPIYKGDRPSMPE
+117 VLSPIYKGDRPSMPD
-132 ELAEQIPYLHA
+132 ELSQQIPYLHN
-143 LIRALGIPLHML
+143 LIRALGIPLYTL
-155 PGAEADDIIGT
+155 PGAEADDVIGT
-166 LAKRAEAQGHQ
+166 LAKRAEKEGHQ

-236 MGVPGV
+236 RGVPGV

-262 NVDNIKGK
+262 NVDQIKGK
-270 VGQNIKDNVEGITL
+270 VGQSIKDNVEGITL
-284 DHQLASIVCDL
+284 DHQLASIVIDL
-295 DMNLTYD
+295 DLNLTHD
-302 DLKLAD
+302 DLKLRD
-308 PNIEQLRS
+308 PDVEQLRN

-333 NNPNGAAYKQ
+333 NNPNSSVYKQ
-343 NSKAI
+343 SAQAI
-348 LKDAHAEEKTVT
+348 QASARPQQNIPT
-360 EDQASITSTDDV
+360 EDQADSTSVDDQ
-372 LGQANYHTVLA
+372 LGQATYHTVLSQA
-383 QTDWDN
+383 DWDT
-389 LFKRLS
+389 LFTRLN

-402 DTETTSLDYRIAQI
+402 DTETTSLDYRIAEM
-416 VGFSVAFDAHNAY
+416 VGFSVAFDADDAY

-442 QLNRDLILAQIKP
+442 QLNRETILSQIKP
-455 ILEDKSVEKI
+455 ILENASVDKI
-465 GHHLKYDAHVL
+465 GHHLKYDAHIL
-476 KNHGIELQ
+476 QNHGIELQ
-484 GWYFDTMLASYVLNS
+484 GWYFDTMLASYVVNS

-515 HLTTTFEQVAG
+515 HLTTTYEQVAG
-526 KGAKQKSFN
+526 KGVKQKTFN
-535 QIELETASHYAAE
+535 QIEIETAAHYAAE

-555 LYEVLDAKLHKHPEL
+555 LYEVLSEKLKASPELDSILHK
-570 VNILHNVEMPV
+570 IEMPV
-581 ARVLTMMEENG
+581 ARVLTHMEENG
-592 IELNLDFL
+592 IELDLKFL
-600 DQLGSEFAKTMQ
+600 DQLSVEFSNTIQ
-612 DLENQIT
+612 NLEQQVI
-619 ELAGQP
+619 ELAGEP

-632 QVGEILFDKLGLK
+632 QVGEILFEKLGIK

-651 TGQYSTSESVLEK
+651 TGQYSTSESILEK
-664 IEHPITDLILEY
+664 IDHPISALILEY

-682 KSTYTDGLLKQANNE
+682 KSTYTDGLQKQANNDSA
-697 THRVHTS
+697 RVHTS

-717 TDPNLQNIPVR
+717 TDPNLQNIPIR
-728 EDIGRQIRK
+728 AEIGRQIRK
-737 AFIAPKGRVLLA
+737 AFVAPEGRVLLA
-749 ADYSQIELRLMAHF
+749 ADYSQIELRLMAHL
-763 SQDEALVDA
+763 SQDEALVHA
-772 FNHGQDVHRR
+772 FQHGQDVHRR

-787 LGIALEDVTGNQR
+787 LGIELEDVTHDQR

-815 EFGLT
+815 EFGLI
-820 RQLGFSREESRSY
+820 RQLGFSREESQNY
-833 IGKYFQ
+833 IKQYFH
-839 RYPGVLEY
+839 RYPGIYEY
-847 MERTRQVAREQ
+847 MQRTRQIASEQ

-869 YTPDIMASNKM
+869 YTPDIDARNMMVRKA
-880 IKQGAERAAINAPL
+880 AERAAINAPL

-899 DIIKMA
+899 DIIKIA
-905 MIEVE
+905 MIEVD

-915 GQAKMLLQV
+915 DQAKMLLQV
-924 HDELVFEA
+924 HDELVFEV
-932 DEDIADDLAMK
+932 DEAIADQLAEQIQ
-943 LADVMQSVL
+943 DVMQKVVTL
-952 KISVPLVVEVGKGSN
+952 SVPLVVEVGKGNN